1 MKIFLDILQV
11 LQGTPVPNL
20 LVIVGFL
27 FIFLAFV
34 GKFGKIIKL
43 PKERQKW
50 AGMIGALFLLSGI
63 GLFMLP
69 VFQSVLVPTDTPVP
83 PTATS
88 VPLTDTPP
96 PTNTLV
102 PLTDT
107 PTLTDTPPPTNTP
120 LPPPQ
125 PTCKGST
132 SQELT
137 EQMFEAYDQGNY
149 EKALVCTNELEQRW
163 TLQAQEQQVEK
174 AQSDCDYTPDPENQ
188 VELDKFWADYWALN
202 DVAIGWFV
210 RGEILREQGHCAE
223 ARAAYMVVID
233 EYSCAYAWDPKV
245 SRFWKIAEGAQ
256 NGHSKNCP

>member
-34 GKFGKIIKL
+34 GKFGKIVKL
-43 PKERQKW
+43 STDRQKW

-69 VFQSVLVPTDTPVP
+69 VFQSVPVPTDTPVP

-88 VPLTDTPP
+88 VLLADTPPP

-107 PTLTDTPPPTNTP
+107 PTLTTPPPTNTP

-132 SQELT
+132 SRELT
-137 EQMFEAYDQGNY
+137 EQMWEAYEQGNY
-149 EKALVCTNELEQRW
+149 EKALVCTYELEQRW
-163 TLQAQEQQVEK
+163 TLQAKEQQTQK
-174 AQSDCDYTPDPENQ
+174 AQSGCDYMPDPGNQ
-188 VELDKFWADYWALN
+188 TEIESFWADYWALN

-210 RGEILREQGHCAE
+210 RGEIFREQEQCAE
-223 ARAAYMVVID
+223 ARAAYKVVID
-233 EYSCAYAWDPKV
+233 EYSCAYAWDAKGW
-245 SRFWKIAEGAQ
+245 FWKIAEGAQ
-256 NGHSKNCP
+256 NGYSSDCP